1 MNNVYLKLKFKKLVL
16 LMVIKNVVSYVAI
29 TQNENLH
36 YEVFLNIS
44 SY

>member
-1 MNNVYLKLKFKKLVL
+1 
-16 LMVIKNVVSYVAI
+16 MVNTNINSYVAI